1 MNHPVHLRVLSN
13 AYNHESGNHVMVMV
27 SIRDGADRNDHFA
40 IEMNHRSY
48 IEPCIEHAKA
58 ENRIQNIVNVSVSDN
73 ANRIAKQ

>member
-1 MNHPVHLRVLSN
+1 
-13 AYNHESGNHVMVMV
+13 MVMV

-58 ENRIQNIVNVSVSDN
+58 ENLIQNIVNVSVSDN